1 MKRLKSLAC
10 LALALVMVFSLT
22 ACGSTFDGNYKE
34 VTGEDYNNTVAEVK
48 TAYANGGVDSMLE
61 GKSTSG
67 SKSIRLADANSTATV
82 GAKAELNMTVSY
94 KKGDK
99 EYTVETKNTQ
109 NVGVNDSK
117 VVVAA
122 TSSAKI
128 NKAELKAEA
137 YSKDGDLYVRVK
149 SGDKDNKIKVTTL
162 LSGAFSL
169 SLEDLVD
176 FDELNAYAAQIVTLS
191 AESLNSIGVK
201 VYVDKGDETMKVK
214 YVLDQEAFKK
224 LISDK
229 EDYNDSAFK
238 FKEYY
243 VIIVLDNNK
252 GVAGVKVV
260 CDVQMTV
267 DEAVVGTKLEGYV
280 ERSDKAV
287 KLPSLDDYSEVTVAS
302 GLDTVTTFTS
312 FFAEVAGVLGM

>member
-10 LALALVMVFSLT
+10 LALALVMVFTLA

-34 VTGEDYNNTVAEVK
+34 VTGEDYNNTVTEVK
-48 TAYANGGVDSMLE
+48 TAYEKGGVNSMLE

-67 SKSIRLADANSTATV
+67 SKSIRLADADSSTAV
-82 GAKAELNMTVSY
+82 GAKAELNMTVNY

-99 EYTVETKNTQ
+99 EYAIETKNTQ
-109 NVGVNDSK
+109 NVGVSDSK
-117 VVVAA
+117 VVIAA

-128 NKAELKAEA
+128 NKTELKTEA

-169 SLEDLVD
+169 SLDELVD
-176 FDELNAYAAQIVTLS
+176 FDELNEYASQVVTLS
-191 AESLNSIGVK
+191 ADTLNSFGVK
-201 VYVDKGDETMKVK
+201 VYMDKGDETMKVK

-224 LISDK
+224 LMGE
-229 EDYNDSAFK
+229 EDSTDSAFE

-243 VIIVLDNNK
+243 VIVVLDNNK
-252 GVAGVKVV
+252 GVTGVKVV
-260 CDVQMTV
+260 CDVQLTV
-267 DEAVVGTKLEGYV
+267 DEAVVGTKIEGYV
-280 ERSDKAV
+280 ERSDKEV
-287 KLPSLDDYSEVTVAS
+287 KLPSLDDYSDVTVSS
-302 GLDTVTTFTS
+302 GLETMSTFTE
-312 FFAEVAGVLGM
+312 FFSEVAKVFGA